1 LRTITGTGEHRLIT
15 TLDTRR
21 REIRRRAE
29 AGHPLARIEAEVID
43 RAQWLGPEDRSA
55 LWLWAWHC
63 CEGDLPV
70 EAVTQTRMP
79 GAA

>member
-1 LRTITGTGEHRLIT
+1 MIT

-29 AGHPLARIEAEVID
+29 AGHPLERIEAEVID
-43 RAQWLGPEDRSA
+43 RAQWLGPEDKSA